1 MAIGRYPKFHPFS
14 AAAFLYDA
22 ATLSL
27 LLHLRDSKARK
38 YPDSW
43 AFFGGR
49 GKREETDVDCCL
61 RELREE
67 IGLVLRPRELRRL
80 RSYPAATS
88 QEYHVTF
95 YVEKAVPLSE
105 LVLNEGA
112 CFAWVPLGKVMALPM
127 NKYHQNDIRYF
138 AAKRGLLHHVK

>member
-1 MAIGRYPKFHPFS
+1 MAIGRYPKSRPFS

-22 ATLSL
+22 ATQSL

-49 GKREETDVDCCL
+49 GKRHETDVACCL

-67 IGLVLRPRELRRL
+67 ICLVLRTRELRRL
-80 RSYPAATS
+80 REYHSAAS

-95 YVEKAVPLSE
+95 YAEKAVPLSE
-105 LVLNEGA
+105 LDLNEGA

-127 NKYHQNDIRYF
+127 NKYHQDDIRYF
-138 AAKRGLLHHVK
+138 AAKRGLLHHLK